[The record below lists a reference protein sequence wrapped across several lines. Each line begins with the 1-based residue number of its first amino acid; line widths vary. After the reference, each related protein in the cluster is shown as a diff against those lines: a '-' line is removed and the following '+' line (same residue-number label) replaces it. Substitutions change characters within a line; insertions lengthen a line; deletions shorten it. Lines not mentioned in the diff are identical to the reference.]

1 MLTRR
6 ELLKNSLTLLG
17 SLSLGACLKQDIFKE
32 KFRELSEEEKR
43 RFLKRLEERYEKRYG
58 IKFSVRDTPPQKGVV
73 FGYALD
79 LSRCIG
85 CRRCVYACVM
95 ENNQS
100 RDIPIQWIRVLRI
113 KKGHFAPSEFESAEH
128 YYNPEKVPEDGYIYI
143 PVQCQQCENP
153 PCVKVCPT
161 KATWKEPDG
170 IVVIDYEWC
179 IGCRCCM
186 AACPYWAR
194 RFNWKEPYI
203 PEKEINP
210 DTHYYGNRP
219 RMRGVVEK
227 CTFCIQ
233 RTRNGRYPACVEAC
247 PVGARKFGNLLDPE
261 SEVRYILDNF
271 SVFRLKAELNTEPKF
286 FYFFSLGR

>member
-1 MLTRR
+1 M
-6 ELLKNSLTLLG
+6 K
-17 SLSLGACLKQDIFKE
+17 
-32 KFRELSEEEKR
+32 
-43 RFLKRLEERYEKRYG
+43 
-58 IKFSVRDTPPQKGVV
+58 
-73 FGYALD
+73 
-79 LSRCIG
+79 
-85 CRRCVYACVM
+85 

-113 KKGHFAPSEFESAEH
+113 KKEDFNPSDFEHSEH
-128 YYNPEKVPEDGYIYI
+128 YYSPEEVPEEGYIYI
-143 PVQCQQCENP
+143 PIQCQQCERP
-153 PCVKVCPT
+153 ACVKVCPA

-203 PEKEINP
+203 PKEEINP
-210 DTHYYGNRP
+210 ETHYYGNRP
-219 RMRGVVEK
+219 RMRGIVEK

-233 RTRNGRYPACVEAC
+233 RSRKGRYPACVEAC

-261 SEVRYILDNF
+261 SEIRYILDNF
-271 SVFRLKAELNTEPKF
+271 RIFRLKAELNTEPKF
-286 FYFFSLGR
+286 FYFFSLG